1 MSNQLNGNTKIS
13 YGMGQIAWASKDTCF
28 QFFLFF
34 YYTQMLGLSPSLAG
48 LAALLALVAD
58 GISDPIIGQ
67 VSDHWRSKR
76 WGRRHPFMI
85 ASVVP
90 FCLSLVAIFNP
101 PAELTESGLFLWYL
115 GWAICVR
122 TFLTL
127 FTVPHMALGAELSE
141 DYSERTSIAV
151 YRNIIAYLGGL
162 SIQVIAWFL
171 LIPTAI
177 AAGSMIDGYRH
188 VGYVGAVLAF
198 MGMVWSILGTKSQIP
213 RLVAVPRTH
222 KAEPWYF
229 AFVNL
234 AGLLRSQSARSVLL
248 GSLTMATSI
257 GISSTMLLHINT
269 YFYGFSSEQIGV
281 FMLCIMLSLVP
292 ASWMA
297 MKGTQWFGK
306 RKAVLY
312 LLIGAA
318 CIGPMPVLLH
328 LYGLTPENG
337 SGALLAVVCAFLVV
351 HQAFYIAQI
360 NVVAAI
366 IPDVVDEIE
375 LDTGMRQEGILNS
388 AIMLT
393 QKVTF
398 GFGAFFAGI
407 AIELSGFKGVT
418 SQADVSVDMLT
429 RLAWMFGPGLS
440 VLIILAA
447 YCYSRYRVDHKRY
460 DEIRGQLD
468 VARKVIT

>member
-1 MSNQLNGNTKIS
+1 MSNQLTGSTKIS
-13 YGMGQIAWASKDTCF
+13 YGLGQVAWASKDTCF

-58 GISDPIIGQ
+58 AISDPIIGQ
-67 VSDHWRSKR
+67 VSDHWRSQR

-101 PAELTESGLFLWYL
+101 PAELTGYGLFLWYL
-115 GWAICVR
+115 GWAIAVR

-127 FTVPHMALGAELSE
+127 FTVPHMALGAELTE

-151 YRNIIAYLGGL
+151 YRNLIAYLGGL
-162 SIQVIAWFL
+162 SIQVVAWFV

-177 AAGSMIDGYRH
+177 AAGHIIEGYRQI
-188 VGYVGAVLAF
+188 GYVGAVLAF
-198 MGMVWSILGTKSQIP
+198 VCMLFSILGTKSHIP
-213 RLVAVPRTH
+213 RLVAVPR
-222 KAEPWYF
+222 KQESQPWYF
-229 AFVNL
+229 AFANL
-234 AGLLRSQSARSVLL
+234 MGLLRIQSARAVLL
-248 GSLTMATSI
+248 GSLVMATTV
-257 GISSTMLLHINT
+257 GVSSTMLLHINT
-269 YFYGFSSEQIGV
+269 YFYGFSSEQMGV
-281 FMLCIMLSLVP
+281 FMLAIVLSLVP

-306 RKAVLY
+306 PISVIY
-312 LLIGAA
+312 LLVAAA
-318 CIGPMPVLLH
+318 CVGPMPVLLH

-337 SGALLAVVCAFLVV
+337 SGALLAVVCSFIVL
-351 HQAFYIAQI
+351 HQAFYIAKL

-375 LDTGMRQEGILNS
+375 LETGVRQEGILNS
-388 AIMLT
+388 AMMLT

-398 GFGAFFAGI
+398 GLGAFFAGV

-418 SQADVSVDMLT
+418 SVADMSADMLT
-429 RLAWMFGPGLS
+429 RLAWMYGPGLS
-440 VLIILAA
+440 LMLLLSA
-447 YCYSRYRVDHKRY
+447 YCYSRYKVNHQRY
-460 DEIRGQLD
+460 DEIRIQLES
-468 VARKVIT
+468 ARESH